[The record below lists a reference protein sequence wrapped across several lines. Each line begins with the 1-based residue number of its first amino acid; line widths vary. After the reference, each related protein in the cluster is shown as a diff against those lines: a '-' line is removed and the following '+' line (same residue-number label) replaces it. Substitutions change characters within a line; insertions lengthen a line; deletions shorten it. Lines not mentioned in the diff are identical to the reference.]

1 MVPGGG
7 TAGRRLTSAV
17 WKDFDYNIDGAGI
30 GKATCRRCGLT
41 LCAGGAKGTS
51 HLHRHLLTKGCGVKW
66 RQRQHQHL
74 PAASTTVDD
83 NRGYSAP
90 PGTAADFSAPAGTA
104 ADDGEDSFA
113 RGIAVLM
120 EQLERDKLTD
130 IDQGSAAN
138 YVPMPQA
145 ASSSSR
151 RFFQRAKER
160 ISAAISPPFQADGPC
175 FRANSK

>member
-74 PAASTTVDD
+74 PAASTTVDG

-90 PGTAADFSAPAGTA
+90 PGTA

-160 ISAAISPPFQADGPC
+160 ISAAISPPFQADGGASASQDC